1 MCRDY
6 IKDLLVTVHSCS
18 TTLDRSDQVDS
29 TIFSSRLKTLSDL
42 DDSRFNHGFSFLV
55 GNADIEDNP
64 YFRIAF
70 GGGGSFLMS
79 RLPFVNPLLVSII
92 QTRLNHNF
100 RL

>member
-1 MCRDY
+1 MSREY
-6 IKDLLVTVHSCS
+6 IKDLLQTVHSYS
-18 TTLDRSDQVDS
+18 AILDRSDKVDS
-29 TIFSSRLKTLSDL
+29 TIFSSRLQTLSDL
-42 DDSRFNHGFSFLV
+42 DKDRFDHGLSFLV

-64 YFRIAF
+64 YFKIAF
-70 GGGGSFLMS
+70 GGSGSFLMS